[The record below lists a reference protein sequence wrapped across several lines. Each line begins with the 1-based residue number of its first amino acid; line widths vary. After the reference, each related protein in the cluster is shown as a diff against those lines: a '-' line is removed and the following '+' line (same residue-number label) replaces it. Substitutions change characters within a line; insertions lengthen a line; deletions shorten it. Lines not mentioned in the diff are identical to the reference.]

1 MYVGHCMK
9 IYKGVV
15 NVVAR
20 FEKKKRLLKKFKK
33 CAGLVAVA
41 GWELKFRK
49 VKFEN
54 GSRFGFKN

>member
-1 MYVGHCMK
+1 MK

-20 FEKKKRLLKKFKK
+20 FEKKKRLLKKFK

-41 GWELKFRK
+41 G
-49 VKFEN
+49 
-54 GSRFGFKN
+54 